1 MDMITDLV
9 MMQALTSIEDA
20 MKLQMQA
27 KAERRAEKA
36 AADEKEF
43 KEKLTRAAVSKM
55 ELEGMASDI
64 KGTQDA
70 VRRDQLMALMMAGI

>member
-1 MDMITDLV
+1 MDMITDLA

-36 AADEKEF
+36 AE
-43 KEKLTRAAVSKM
+43 
-55 ELEGMASDI
+55 ELSLI
-64 KGTQDA
+64 H
-70 VRRDQLMALMMAGI
+70 I